1 MAILYKDI
9 KTARIRY
16 NVRFTSKIY
25 GCKNVNDIE
34 IHTNFQMRRQK
45 RIDNVYFAV

>member
-9 KTARIRY
+9 EIFIARIRY

-25 GCKNVNDIE
+25 GCKDVNDIE
-34 IHTNFQMRRQK
+34 LHTKNPRNNEVKMNR
-45 RIDNVYFAV
+45 

>member
-9 KTARIRY
+9 KIARIRY

-25 GCKNVNDIE
+25 GAKDVNDIK
-34 IHTNFQMRRQK
+34 IHKKIPN
-45 RIDNVYFAV
+45 IWDSEGL

>member
-9 KTARIRY
+9 KIARIWY

-25 GCKNVNDIE
+25 GCKDVINKNYIE
-34 IHTNFQMRRQK
+34 IHKNTKNNEVKTNR
-45 RIDNVYFAV
+45 